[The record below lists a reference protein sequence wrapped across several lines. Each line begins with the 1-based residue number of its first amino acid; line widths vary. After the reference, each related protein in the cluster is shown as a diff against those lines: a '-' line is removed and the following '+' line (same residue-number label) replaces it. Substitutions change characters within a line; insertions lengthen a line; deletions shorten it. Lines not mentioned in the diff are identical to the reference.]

1 MDDNKGISQDEIDK
15 LLGNIPSSESS
26 PAPAQSA
33 APTNAASP
41 APERV
46 KVAPP
51 PVAEFT
57 EAKASSSHVPPKE
70 LDFILDIPVEVTAQ
84 LGKTKMLIKDL
95 LQVGP
100 ASVVELD
107 RLAGEPVDVL
117 VNDKL
122 VAKGE
127 VVVIN
132 ENFGVRL
139 TEIVTPIER
148 ITKLK

>member
-1 MDDNKGISQDEIDK
+1 MDENKGISQNEIDK
-15 LLGNIPSSESS
+15 LLGNIPSAADSA
-26 PAPAQSA
+26 APAQTTA
-33 APTNAASP
+33 EPPGP
-41 APERV
+41 APEKVR
-46 KVAPP
+46 VAPP
-51 PVAEFT
+51 PVAEFV
-57 EAKASSSHVPPKE
+57 ESKGGASLAPPKE
-70 LDFILDIPVEVTAQ
+70 LDFILDIPIKVTAQ
-84 LGKTKMLIKDL
+84 LGRTKMLIKDL

-100 ASVVELD
+100 GSVVELD

-139 TEIVTPIER
+139 TEIVNPIER
-148 ITKLK
+148 INKLK

>member
-15 LLGNIPSSESS
+15 LLGNIPSAAPE
-26 PAPAQSA
+26 PAPTAA
-33 APTNAASP
+33 APTAPP
-41 APERV
+41 AEKV

-51 PVAEFT
+51 PAAEFT
-57 EAKASSSHVPPKE
+57 EAKGSGALAPPKE
-70 LDFILDIPVEVTAQ
+70 LDFILDIPVRVTAQ
-84 LGKTKMLIKDL
+84 LGKTKMLIKDV

-100 ASVVELD
+100 GSVIELD
-107 RLAGEPVDVL
+107 RLAGEPVDVM
-117 VNDKL
+117 VNEKL

-148 ITKLK
+148 INKLK

>member
-15 LLGNIPSSESS
+15 LLGNIPSPAASA
-26 PAPAQSA
+26 APAQMSA
-33 APTNAASP
+33 EPP
-41 APERV
+41 APEKLR
-46 KVAPP
+46 VAPP
-51 PVAEFT
+51 PVAEFA
-57 EAKASSSHVPPKE
+57 ESKGGSSLAPPKE
-70 LDFILDIPVEVTAQ
+70 LDFILDIPVKVTAQ
-84 LGKTKMLIKDL
+84 LGRTKMLIKDL

-100 ASVVELD
+100 GSVVELD

-139 TEIVTPIER
+139 TEIVNPIER